1 MSGWMFAGV
10 LGVLVVYSGVV
21 WLVARSIGA
30 GLEDEV
36 REKTGRGPR

>member
-21 WLVARSIGA
+21 WLVARSIQA
-30 GLEDEV
+30 GLDDDV
-36 REKTGRGPR
+36 REKTGRRPR